1 MIHIKHTK
9 HTVLITTSGIGERL
23 GNITKYTNKSLV
35 KVGDKYAICYIIE
48 TYKPDTEFIITLGYY
63 GNYVKYFLLL
73 AYPTRNF
80 IFVEID
86 NYVGEGSSLGYSLL
100 KSKEYLQKPFIFH
113 CCDSIVIDEMQ
124 IDPDKNTLYVYPSET
139 SDNYANIKVANTH
152 TTTSTTT
159 CNNIV
164 KELNLKKHKD
174 YDYVY
179 TGISHIKDYDIFWKY
194 LEDIYRTNPK
204 NTSLSDVHSIQS
216 MITQG
221 IEFNYNV
228 LNNWYD
234 TGNVKSYDKIK
245 NDIKPKYIV
254 IEKFYESLCFL
265 DNRVIKFI
273 NDTEINKK
281 RVIRGN
287 ALYPLTPKILG
298 YTDNFFIMDLI
309 EGELVCDV
317 YEDDIIYN
325 LLSWSKEN
333 VWNEH
338 IKNTEYIDCCKRF
351 YIDKTLDRLSKLDF
365 LKEEKNII
373 NGLPCQPIVEYIKQI
388 PVELFTTDVFTRFHG
403 DFILDNIIKPKD
415 TFRLIDWRHEFDNQ
429 LHYGDIYYDLAKLR
443 HNLIFNHSNISNNLF
458 TVQYDPVDNNSVIVD
473 LKCNYFLIKQLEDF
487 EKFVHENKYDLNKI
501 KMLTSIIWL
510 NMSPLYE
517 GKLSEF
523 LFYFGKYNLF
533 SLKDVV

>member
-1 MIHIKHTK
+1 MK

-23 GNITKYTNKSLV
+23 GNITRYTNKSLV

-48 TYKPDTEFIITLGYY
+48 SYKLDTEFIITIGYH
-63 GNYVKYFLLL
+63 GNYVRDFLVL

-86 NYVGEGSSLGYSLL
+86 NYVCEGSSLGYSLL
-100 KSKEYLQKPFIFH
+100 KAKEYLHKPFIFH
-113 CCDSIVIDEMQ
+113 CCDSVTIDEIC
-124 IDPDKNTLYVYPSET
+124 IDPDKNMLYVYPSET
-139 SDNYANIKVANTH
+139 SENYANIKGVNINAK
-152 TTTSTTT
+152 
-159 CNNIV
+159 NIV
-164 KELNLKKHKD
+164 SEINPKKHAD

-179 TGISHIKDYDIFWKY
+179 TGISYIKEYELFWKN
-194 LEDIYRTNPK
+194 LEDAYNINTK
-204 NTSLSDVHSIQS
+204 TTSLSDVHSIHA

-221 IEFNYNV
+221 IEFNYTV
-228 LNNWYD
+228 LDNWYD
-234 TGNVKSYDKIK
+234 TGNVKSYEKIK
-245 NDIKPKYIV
+245 NAIKPKYIV
-254 IEKFYESLCFL
+254 IEKYYESLCFL

-273 NDTEINKK
+273 NDKEINKK
-281 RVIRGN
+281 RIIRGK

-298 YTDNFFIMDLI
+298 HKDNFFVMDLI
-309 EGELVCDV
+309 DGELVCDV

-333 VWNEH
+333 LWNEH
-338 IKNTEYIDCCKRF
+338 IKNTEFIDCCKRF

-365 LKEEKNII
+365 LKEEKNVI

-388 PVELFTTDVFTRFHG
+388 PVELFANDTFTRFHG
-403 DFILDNIIKPKD
+403 DFILDNIIKTDD
-415 TFRLIDWRHEFDNQ
+415 TFRLIDWRHEFDIQ

-458 TVQYDPVDNNSVIVD
+458 MVQHDPVDNSVIVD

-487 EKFVHENKYDLNKI
+487 EKFVHKNNYDLNRI
-501 KMLTSIIWL
+501 YLLTSIIWL

-523 LFYFGKYNLF
+523 LFYFGKYNMF
-533 SLKDVV
+533 SHKDVIDYTRL